1 MMLLGF
7 GMIGLT
13 LRRRRAAEGS
23 TFAR

>member
-7 GMIGLT
+7 GMIGFT